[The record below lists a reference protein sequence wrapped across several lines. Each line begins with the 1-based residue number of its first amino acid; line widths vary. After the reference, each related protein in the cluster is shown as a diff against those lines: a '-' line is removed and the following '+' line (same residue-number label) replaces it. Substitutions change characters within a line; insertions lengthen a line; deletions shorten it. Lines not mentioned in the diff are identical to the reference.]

1 MIAIVPSTTP
11 ATTLVCA
18 PLDGMLSKLAGEEV
32 AEVEGEE
39 LEVLPVLVG
48 CAVDVEVALAV
59 LLGLLFT
66 GPLAL
71 AALALYISKA
81 EGEELIA
88 ATMPFWQWSACA
100 Q

>member
-1 MIAIVPSTTP
+1 MIATVPSTTP
-11 ATTLVCA
+11 ATTLECA
-18 PLDGMLSKLAGEEV
+18 PLGGIFSELVREEV

-39 LEVLPVLVG
+39 LEVLPELVG
-48 CAVDVEVALAV
+48 CDVDADVALAV

-66 GPLAL
+66 EPL

-81 EGEELIA
+81 DGEELIA